1 MKRAREVSMVSTG
14 KQCFSLCEFLPL
26 GGHLLAGIWELGP
39 GLPHYSSSF
48 EGRASREWPIFI
60 RSLGPMAERG
70 GFNLQ
75 YVMVAGPNMPV
86 WEGLQRQSS
95 EGLSQNC
102 VCLVLHVKCG
112 KHQLFISGTGDTDGF
127 LGGTGRFKALPLHLV
142 CVWVESHH
150 LFSSPGFYSKLSSSC
165 FSPRSLRWALL
176 MNKAIERHDHYYHY
190 Y

>member
-26 GGHLLAGIWELGP
+26 GGHLLARIWELGP

-112 KHQLFISGTGDTDGF
+112 KRQLFISGTGDTDGF

-165 FSPRSLRWALL
+165 YSPRSLRWALL